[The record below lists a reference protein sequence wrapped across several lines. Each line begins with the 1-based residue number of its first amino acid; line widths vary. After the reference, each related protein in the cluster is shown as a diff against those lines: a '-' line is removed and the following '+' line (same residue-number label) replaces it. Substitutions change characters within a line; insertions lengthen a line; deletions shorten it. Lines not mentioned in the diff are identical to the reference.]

1 MAAQARTNVLA
12 RCMKAIGYLTDPAT
26 TPGKVFT
33 WWERETTAA
42 MDRLAR
48 NDLYLDKAG
57 KTMGQAFRVQAL
69 SVKAMDRAL
78 GAARVPTVS
87 SVAEL
92 SDEVRRLGD
101 QVDEM
106 SARLERVAEQLE
118 RLDRRSAGAAAS

>member
-42 MDRLAR
+42 MERLAR
-48 NDLYLDKAG
+48 NDLYLDAAG
-57 KTMGQAFRVQAL
+57 KTMEQAFRVQAM

-78 GAARVPTVS
+78 GAARVPTVGS
-87 SVAEL
+87 LAEL

-101 QVDEM
+101 QIEDM
-106 SARLERVAEQLE
+106 NARLERVMDRLD
-118 RLDRRSAGAAAS
+118 RLDRRAAGAAS